1 MNRQQRRATGRT
13 VAAKPSP
20 LPPRSDLERM
30 FVTAVERYRDGR
42 FGEAEGLWRQL
53 LALMPAEPQILGNL
67 GAALRAQGKLEAAV
81 EAYGQAIAA
90 QPRMAE
96 IHSNLG
102 TALKDLGRLGEAVAA
117 YRRAVAIDPGYAEAH
132 SNLGTALAAQG
143 EVEEAIA
150 AYRRAVALRPDFA
163 AAFSNILVTMPFA
176 AQVIPQAI
184 LAEARRF
191 GERFQPPAGMG
202 PNTHPGHDRDP
213 ERRLRVGYLT
223 PSLCA
228 HVLAPYL
235 EPVFQA
241 HGRDRVSVHVYAQVP
256 VPDAVTWRL
265 KDLTDSWAFV
275 HTRSDEEVAALIAAD
290 GIDILVDPMGHWS
303 GNRLPV
309 FARKPAPIQVAY
321 LGQGLTTGL
330 AAMDYVIGDRW
341 LNQGGA
347 MQRHAVEQVVELPGG
362 FQVTRFAEA
371 PAIGGLPMDA
381 NGTVTFA
388 SFNNPAKISD
398 ATLALWAAVLAAVP
412 EARLMIKGNGLDRP
426 EAQARLRERLR
437 RGGID
442 DRRCDVRGRVAETAY
457 LAAHDG
463 ADIMLDTAPFT
474 GGRTTL
480 DALWMGVPVVTL
492 KAEPIHARYSYSHL
506 ARAGAPELVAESAA
520 DYVRI
525 ATELAADPAR
535 LRCYRR
541 QLRPALLASSPN
553 SRRRSG

>member
-1 MNRQQRRATGRT
+1 M
-13 VAAKPSP
+13 P
-20 LPPRSDLERM
+20 LK
-30 FVTAVERYRDGR
+30 A
-42 FGEAEGLWRQL
+42 L
-53 LALMPAEPQILGNL
+53 LAFRVYMTDAVD
-67 GAALRAQGKLEAAV
+67 LRPEDKFWS
-81 EAYGQAIAA
+81 IADA
-90 QPRMAE
+90 GWAGFTM
-96 IHSNLG
+96 
-102 TALKDLGRLGEAVAA
+102 EAVA
-117 YRRAVAIDPGYAEAH
+117 RRAGVGKASLYLRWTTKEA
-132 SNLGTALAAQG
+132 LLA
-143 EVEEAIA
+143 
-150 AYRRAVALRPDFA
+150 
-163 AAFSNILVTMPFA
+163 
-176 AQVIPQAI
+176 
-184 LAEARRF
+184 
-191 GERFQPPAGMG
+191 
-202 PNTHPGHDRDP
+202 
-213 ERRLRVGYLT
+213 
-223 PSLCA
+223 
-228 HVLAPYL
+228 
-235 EPVFQA
+235 
-241 HGRDRVSVHVYAQVP
+241 
-256 VPDAVTWRL
+256 DAVTWRL

-541 QLRPALLASSPN
+541 QLRPALLASSLLDGPRHVAELEAAFRVMW
-553 SRRRSG
+553 RRWCAGLPPEGFCLPDPAAAA